1 MLITRTSM
9 ATGITRTLDL
19 PVTEA
24 QLAAFSATQGLIQDI
39 FPQLSDS
46 DREFILTGMTD
57 EEWDEIYADYAN
69 MPYERSLGV
78 DDGSNDIP
86 F

>member
-9 ATGITRTLDL
+9 ATGVTRTLDL
-19 PVTEA
+19 PVTQA
-24 QLAAFSATQGLIQDI
+24 QLAAFESNQGLIQDI

-46 DREFILTGMTD
+46 DREFILSGMTD
-57 EEWDEIYADYAN
+57 EEWDEIYEEYAN
-69 MPYERSLGV
+69 MPYEQSLGA
-78 DDGSNDIP
+78 DDGSNDIA